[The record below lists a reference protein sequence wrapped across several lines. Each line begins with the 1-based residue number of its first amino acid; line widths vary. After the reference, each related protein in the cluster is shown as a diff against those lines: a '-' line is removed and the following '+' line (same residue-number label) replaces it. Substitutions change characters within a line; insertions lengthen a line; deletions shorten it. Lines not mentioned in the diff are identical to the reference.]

1 MSKLEVP
8 AAIRRVEGEPPRFVG
23 DELSRLAVT
32 YADVFAGEPWKEVS
46 KCDYEDGFSDQPVG
60 SLCDEHEAVRAP
72 AYPLDET
79 IAHIQAEAEKPDA
92 AFYLLEGKEGMAGF
106 SWGYS
111 YASIEE
117 FLAAK
122 YAGESEEMHTTR
134 AKVTAA
140 LADVGLHGPFYYLS
154 ETGILPAYRGHNF
167 SDQFIQRRMEFAHER
182 GLDVLQRTSR
192 RSAMYNTAK
201 TAGFTQIMGKTSTRN
216 PFRGLPNTMNDDFI
230 RSVDDINEDR
240 VLFVKHA

>member
-8 AAIRRVEGEPPRFVG
+8 ATIRRIEGEPPRFVG

-46 KCDYEDGFSDQPVG
+46 RCQHEDGFSDQPVG
-60 SLCDEHEAVRAP
+60 SLCDIHATVRTP

-79 IAHIQAEAEKPDA
+79 VEHIKTESEKPDA
-92 AFYLLEGKEGMAGF
+92 AFYLLEGDEGIAGF

-111 YASIEE
+111 YASIDE

-122 YAGESEEMHTTR
+122 YAGESAEMISTR
-134 AKVTAA
+134 AKVTQA
-140 LADVGLHGPFYYLS
+140 LASVGLHGPFYYLS
-154 ETGILPAYRGHNF
+154 ETGILPQYRGRHY
-167 SDQFIQRRMEFAHER
+167 SDQFIQRRLNFAHDR

-192 RSAMYNTAK
+192 RSAMYNTAM
-201 TAGFTQIMGKTSTRN
+201 TAGFTQIMGKRSVRN
-216 PFRGLPNTMNDDFI
+216 ATRGLPNTLSDEFVHA
-230 RSVDDINEDR
+230 VDDINEDR